1 MTLSNNHMKMK
12 QISNRGGRR
21 PGSGRKKST
30 VKRRQLTLHVMPEAL
45 ARLGPKPAMKIREFV
60 ENLV

>member
-1 MTLSNNHMKMK
+1 MTTHKTK
-12 QISNRGGRR
+12 GGRR

-30 VKRRQLTLHVMPEAL
+30 VKRRQLTLHVTPEAL
-45 ARLGPKPAMKIREFV
+45 ARLGPKPAMKIRQFV